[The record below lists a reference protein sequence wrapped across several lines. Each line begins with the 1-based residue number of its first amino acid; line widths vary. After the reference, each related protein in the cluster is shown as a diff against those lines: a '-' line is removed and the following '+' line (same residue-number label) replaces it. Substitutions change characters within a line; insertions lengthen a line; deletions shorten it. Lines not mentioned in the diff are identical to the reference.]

1 MRSTGIAEGS
11 RFQFALADEA
21 PALSAQRER
30 ALAQRWRKDGDRRAA
45 DELVRAHLRMV
56 TTLAAKYRH
65 YGLPLSE
72 LIAEGNSGLVRA
84 LEKFDPS
91 RGVRYATY
99 AAYWVRA
106 SMLGYVLRSR
116 SIVCAKGGVMRSRL
130 FFKFRRERARLSAT
144 FGEGEAMQRALA
156 ERLGVSLSR
165 VRCMAAQ
172 LDTQDVSLDAATPP
186 DSSPRWV
193 DQLSSSSDP
202 EAQLQAARF
211 EGGVTAAVALAL
223 RALTARERYI
233 VESRLMAESENALSL
248 AQIGRQLGVS
258 RERAR
263 QLELVAVR
271 KLRGALS
278 ASNDPVVAE
287 WVLSVA

>member
-1 MRSTGIAEGS
+1 
-11 RFQFALADEA
+11 
-21 PALSAQRER
+21 
-30 ALAQRWRKDGDRRAA
+30 
-45 DELVRAHLRMV
+45 MV

-65 YGLPLSE
+65 YGLPLCE
-72 LIAEGNSGLVRA
+72 LVAEGNSGLVRA

-144 FGEGEAMQRALA
+144 LGEGEAMQRALA
-156 ERLGVSLSR
+156 ERLGVSLAR

-172 LDTQDVSLDAATPP
+172 VDTQDVSLDATPP
-186 DSSPRWV
+186 DSSTRWA

-202 EAQLQAARF
+202 ESQLLAARF

-223 RALTARERYI
+223 RALDARERYI
-233 VESRLMAESENALSL
+233 VESRLMAESESALSL
-248 AQIGRQLGVS
+248 AQIGRRLGIS
-258 RERAR
+258 GERAR
-263 QLELVAVR
+263 QLELVAIR